1 MLAGSE
7 MPTVVLLSILTGFE
21 GKGNTVGV
29 VNLTPYDGHLES
41 VCVHW
46 RLKHGE
52 DQPILRSFSLG
63 DNADEVLFSERVVAN
78 QLLQEIW
85 YSNMGTLHPQH

>member
-1 MLAGSE
+1 MLSGPE
-7 MPTVVLLSILTGFE
+7 MPTTVLQSVLAGFQ
-21 GKGNTVGV
+21 GKGNLVGV

-46 RLKHGE
+46 RLKHEE
-52 DQPILRSFSLG
+52 DQPIIKCFSLG
-63 DNADEVLFSERVVAN
+63 DNADEVLFSERIVAN

-85 YSNMGTLHPQH
+85 YSNMGTLHTQH